1 MGSRRG
7 PHRRFG
13 AERGGRR
20 HQPLSG
26 AGIGDRPWTRARIN
40 ELRSSRL
47 AATGTL
53 TAAMGRLDTPPAVF
67 LSQSASGYY
76 GSAGPAVLR
85 ENAPPGSGVLAR
97 ICVDWEAAAHEAPA
111 GVRVVTPRTGVVLSR
126 SGGALGRLMPL
137 LRLGVGG
144 PLGNGRQYWPWITLP
159 DVTGAF
165 AFLLDSRLSGPVN
178 VCAPESADVNSLIAH
193 LAGALHRPAVLPRPR
208 AGAAPGDGPT
218 GRRAAARQSADGTG
232 RAERG
237 RLRMAASVPRPGRS
251 LGGGT
256 RSENLSSP
264 SAAGVA
270 VSQGGVRASAQCGGG
285 VGWPGASLRALAGAA
300 GRMSW
305 IRQRPPTGA
314 STNRSRCS
322 GAAAASAT
330 MAPAASR
337 SW

>member
-1 MGSRRG
+1 MPGMVRWIMRIIVAGASGLIGTAISSSLRSAGHDVGTLVRRPPASPG
-7 PHRRFG
+7 EFQWNPGEGRIDDSALKG
-13 AERGGRR
+13 ADAVIN
-20 HQPLSG
+20 LSG

-53 TAAMGRLDTPPAVF
+53 TNAMGRLDTPPAVF

-144 PLGNGRQYWPWITLP
+144 PLGNGRQYWPWTTLP

-165 AFLLDSRLSGPVN
+165 AFLLDSQLSGPVN

-193 LAGALHRPAVLPRPR
+193 LAGALHRPAVFR
-208 AGAAPGDGPT
+208 APAPVLRLVMGQLADELLLASQRMEPAVLSDAGFAWQHPSLAQ
-218 GRRAAARQSADGTG
+218 AAAWV
-232 RAERG
+232 AERG
-237 RLRMAASVPRPGRS
+237 PK
-251 LGGGT
+251 T
-256 RSENLSSP
+256 
-264 SAAGVA
+264 
-270 VSQGGVRASAQCGGG
+270 
-285 VGWPGASLRALAGAA
+285 
-300 GRMSW
+300 
-305 IRQRPPTGA
+305 
-314 STNRSRCS
+314 
-322 GAAAASAT
+322 
-330 MAPAASR
+330 
-337 SW
+337 